1 MFSILHISDLHRSPD
16 DPVDNDTLLATLLA
30 DRDRYLGETP
40 VVPSPD
46 AIVITG
52 DLIHGAPIS
61 HPNWQKVIGEQYNVA
76 EDFLD
81 HLTRRFLAGDRS
93 RLIIIPGNHDVCW
106 NTSFTSMV
114 KLLETEYPSD
124 VWHALIKPDSIYRW
138 SWAERALYQIRDTAL
153 YNSRMNAYW
162 DFVENFYAKVS
173 LLRPLDRRR
182 GFQLFELHDRQIV
195 LAAFDSISSNDC
207 FSYSGAIP
215 RGAVAQCALALRDIP
230 HTYDLRIAAWHHSI
244 SGPPKRDDYMDNRQV
259 REMVGLNFQLG
270 MHGHQHVAD
279 AATHYVHVSAKL
291 AMAVVCAGSLCAGN
305 RELPRGVN
313 RQYNLVVIEDDLR
326 RARVHVREIGEG
338 EQFSRKNNGTFSQ
351 GFVEVEW
358 KASTDIMGR
367 EIKANEQ
374 NSMRVIL
381 RAEEALHA
389 SNPRKAIEL
398 LEGIELSQGS
408 YARKILIQAAL
419 TLEDWPLLVS
429 TITQPQSIE
438 EAVLLVSA
446 LIRTNALTEATAMLS
461 SNQDIDA
468 TTRKDLEEQIETNKM
483 MRCE

>member
-230 HTYDLRIAAWHHSI
+230 HTYDLR
-244 SGPPKRDDYMDNRQV
+244 
-259 REMVGLNFQLG
+259 
-270 MHGHQHVAD
+270 
-279 AATHYVHVSAKL
+279 
-291 AMAVVCAGSLCAGN
+291 
-305 RELPRGVN
+305 
-313 RQYNLVVIEDDLR
+313 
-326 RARVHVREIGEG
+326 
-338 EQFSRKNNGTFSQ
+338 
-351 GFVEVEW
+351 VEC
-358 KASTDIMGR
+358 
-367 EIKANEQ
+367 
-374 NSMRVIL
+374 
-381 RAEEALHA
+381 
-389 SNPRKAIEL
+389 
-398 LEGIELSQGS
+398 
-408 YARKILIQAAL
+408 
-419 TLEDWPLLVS
+419 
-429 TITQPQSIE
+429 
-438 EAVLLVSA
+438 
-446 LIRTNALTEATAMLS
+446 
-461 SNQDIDA
+461 QDIDNGKMCQHIA
-468 TTRKDLEEQIETNKM
+468 NKVL
-483 MRCE
+483 